1 VATAGR
7 EAGAKAVSPQ
17 CAGLSDVDLHYEPEV
32 DIPPPPYRRD
42 TRFIFARLA
51 RAVVSEVVAGGPGR
65 VLDVG
70 CGYGIQLRRLHARGC
85 EPWGLDASAALLRY
99 CQRQPA
105 EHGAALVLVHGVA
118 ERLPFRAASFD
129 RVICQG
135 SLDHF
140 AQPRAFMSEVARI
153 LKPEG
158 HAVIALSNFDSLAC
172 ILARC
177 LHRAKEALNLPL
189 RRDHR
194 PFWHI
199 PDNHTFKSNL
209 RVLESLGRP
218 WLEMERC
225 YGISLLW
232 LFTRWSLFLE
242 ALPED
247 TARGLLRAADR
258 IAYRLPGAADM
269 IISVWRPRAKSWH

>member
-1 VATAGR
+1 MNLQTAGLP
-7 EAGAKAVSPQ
+7 G
-17 CAGLSDVDLHYEPEV
+17 VDLHYDLED

-42 TRFIFARLA
+42 TRFVFARLA
-51 RAVVSEVVAGGPGR
+51 RAVLNEVVAGGPGR

-70 CGYGIQLRRLHARGC
+70 CGYGIQLRRLYARGC

-99 CQRQPA
+99 CRRQAA
-105 EHGAALVLVHGVA
+105 EHGASLVLVHGVA
-118 ERLPFRAASFD
+118 ERLPFRTASFD

-158 HAVIALSNFDSLAC
+158 RAIIALANFDSLSC
-172 ILARC
+172 IVARC
-177 LHRAKEALNLPL
+177 LYRAKEALNLPL

-194 PFWHI
+194 PFWQV
-199 PDNHTFKSNL
+199 PDNHTFKGNL
-209 RVLESLGRP
+209 RVLEGLGRP
-218 WLEMERC
+218 WLELERC

-232 LFTRWSLFLE
+232 LLTRWSLFVE
-242 ALPED
+242 GLPED
-247 TARGLLRAADR
+247 TARGLLRTADR
-258 IAYRLPGAADM
+258 IAYRLPKAADM
-269 IISVWRPRAKSWH
+269 IVSVWRPRAKSWY

>member
-1 VATAGR
+1 VNAQTG
-7 EAGAKAVSPQ
+7 
-17 CAGLSDVDLHYEPEV
+17 GLPDIDLHYELET

-42 TRFIFARLA
+42 TRFVFARLA
-51 RAVVSEVVAGGPGR
+51 RAVVSEAVAEGPGR

-85 EPWGLDASAALLRY
+85 EPWGLDASGALLRH
-99 CQRQPA
+99 CRRQAA
-105 EHGAALVLVHGVA
+105 EQGTALVLVHGVA
-118 ERLPFRAASFD
+118 ERLPFRTASFD

-158 HAVIALSNFDSLAC
+158 RAIVALANFDSLSC
-172 ILARC
+172 ILTRS
-177 LHRAKEALNLPL
+177 LYRAKEALNLPL

-194 PFWHI
+194 PFWQV
-199 PDNHTFKSNL
+199 PDNHTFKGNL
-209 RVLESLGRP
+209 RVLEGLGRP
-218 WLEMERC
+218 WLELERC

-232 LFTRWSLFLE
+232 LLTRWSLFLE
-242 ALPED
+242 ALPAD
-247 TARGLLRAADR
+247 MAWGLLRAADR
-258 IAYRLPGAADM
+258 IAYRLPKAADM
-269 IISVWRPRAKSWH
+269 IVSVWRPRAKSWY

>member
-1 VATAGR
+1 M
-7 EAGAKAVSPQ
+7 SPQ
-17 CAGLSDVDLHYEPEV
+17 SAGLSDVDLHYEPKV

-51 RAVVSEVVAGGPGR
+51 RAVVNEVAAGGPGR

-85 EPWGLDASAALLRY
+85 EPWGLDASAALLGY
-99 CQRQPA
+99 CRRQAA
-105 EHGAALVLVHGVA
+105 EHGAALVLVLGVA

-129 RVICQG
+129 QVICQG

-158 HAVIALSNFDSLAC
+158 RAIIALANFDSLAC
-172 ILARC
+172 ILARS
-177 LHRAKEALNLPL
+177 LYRTKEALNLPL
-189 RRDHR
+189 RTDHR
-194 PFWHI
+194 PFWQI
-199 PDNHTFKSNL
+199 PDNHTFKGNL

-247 TARGLLRAADR
+247 TARGLLRAADH
-258 IAYRLPGAADM
+258 IAYHLPGAADM